1 MLTSATSSKHGNDE
15 VAYGLSFGCPAQMAY
30 LRLTQNWLEVWTCT
44 TRNKLMTDMQPLH
57 PCQDCNGHI
66 ELVAYQESG
75 GAGLLGVLTEMPCTG
90 MSLAP

>member
-1 MLTSATSSKHGNDE
+1 
-15 VAYGLSFGCPAQMAY
+15 
-30 LRLTQNWLEVWTCT
+30 
-44 TRNKLMTDMQPLH
+44 MTDMQPLH